1 MPIGKNAI
9 NRVKNN
15 GYSNVESKAP
25 DMENS
30 VIANPDPQVV
40 EKMVKPVEEKTAK
53 KAPAKKPAAKKAP
66 TKKEAAPVTKAPT
79 KKPAAKKAPTKK
91 EAAPVTEAPAKK
103 PAAKKAPAKKTPA
116 NDGFKRVEVG
126 GQMPYYLL

>member
-15 GYSNVESKAP
+15 GYSNVETSAP

-40 EKMVKPVEEKTAK
+40 EVMVKPVEER
-53 KAPAKKPAAKKAP
+53 
-66 TKKEAAPVTKAPT
+66 
-79 KKPAAKKAPTKK
+79 
-91 EAAPVTEAPAKK
+91 
-103 PAAKKAPAKKTPA
+103 AAKKAPAKKTAAKKAPEEKSAEPNEKAPA
-116 NDGFKRVEVG
+116 KKAPAKKAPAKKAVKKGGFERVELG
-126 GQMPYYLL
+126 SQMPYYLL

>member
-9 NRVKNN
+9 KRVKNN

-30 VIANPDPQVV
+30 VIANPDSQVV

-66 TKKEAAPVTKAPT
+66 AKKEETPAVKAP
-79 KKPAAKKAPTKK
+79 AKKT
-91 EAAPVTEAPAKK
+91 PAKK
-103 PAAKKAPAKKTPA
+103 PAAKKAPA

-126 GQMPYYLL
+126 GEMPYYLL

>member
-15 GYSNVESKAP
+15 GYSNVETSAP

-30 VIANPDPQVV
+30 VIANPDSQVV

-53 KAPAKKPAAKKAP
+53 KAPAKKTAAKTPAKKA
-66 TKKEAAPVTKAPT
+66 EAPT
-79 KKPAAKKAPTKK
+79 AETPAKK
-91 EAAPVTEAPAKK
+91 APAKK
-103 PAAKKAPAKKTPA
+103 PAAKKAPA
-116 NDGFKRVEVG
+116 NEGFKRVEVG
-126 GQMPYYLL
+126 NEMPYYLL

>member
-30 VIANPDPQVV
+30 VIANPDSQVI

-53 KAPAKKPAAKKAP
+53 KAPAKKTAAKKAP
-66 TKKEAAPVTKAPT
+66 VKEAPVAEAP
-79 KKPAAKKAPTKK
+79 AKKT
-91 EAAPVTEAPAKK
+91 PAKK
-103 PAAKKAPAKKTPA
+103 PAAKKAPV

-126 GQMPYYLL
+126 GEMPYYLL

>member
-15 GYSNVESKAP
+15 GYSNVETSAP

-30 VIANPDPQVV
+30 VIANPDKQVV

-53 KAPAKKPAAKKAP
+53 KAPAKKTTAKKAD
-66 TKKEAAPVTKAPT
+66 AAD
-79 KKPAAKKAPTKK
+79 
-91 EAAPVTEAPAKK
+91 KK
-103 PAAKKAPAKKTPA
+103 PAAKKAPAKKCAAKKAPA

-126 GQMPYYLL
+126 NEMPYYLL

>member
-15 GYSNVESKAP
+15 GYSNVETKAP

-53 KAPAKKPAAKKAP
+53 KAPAKKPAAKKA
-66 TKKEAAPVTKAPT
+66 TAKKETAPVAKASA
-79 KKPAAKKAPTKK
+79 KKPVAKKATAEKK
-91 EAAPVTEAPAKK
+91 
-103 PAAKKAPAKKTPA
+103 PA

-126 GQMPYYLL
+126 NEMPYYLL